1 MQQEAREAVDQIK
14 KELETAKNNM
24 ASKKKEME
32 KANDDNEQ
40 LLLEKQVAEKKNFR
54 CSKSCKI

>member
-32 KANDDNEQ
+32 KA
-40 LLLEKQVAEKKNFR
+40 LTTSSSF
-54 CSKSCKI
+54 